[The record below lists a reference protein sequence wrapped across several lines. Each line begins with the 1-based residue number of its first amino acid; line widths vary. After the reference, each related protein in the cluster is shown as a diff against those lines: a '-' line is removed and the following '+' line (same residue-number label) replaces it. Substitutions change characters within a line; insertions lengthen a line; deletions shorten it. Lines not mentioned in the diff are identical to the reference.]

1 MYFDSCNEVSFFL
14 RLYIF
19 INPFFE
25 LARNII
31 AVSNSFLD
39 MLDKLL
45 VLVCWASVS
54 TLIGSIKPK
63 LIEEI

>member
-1 MYFDSCNEVSFFL
+1 MHFDSCNEVSFFL
-14 RLYIF
+14 RLHIF

-54 TLIGSIKPK
+54 RLIGSFKPK